1 MVKIAF
7 LFPGQGSQYVGM
19 GKDLYSKFK
28 IAEELFKRADE
39 VLGFPI
45 SRICFEGPE
54 EKLRETENTQPA
66 ILIHSLICF
75 HLLKSYGI
83 NPDITCGL
91 SLGEYSSLVAAEAL
105 SFEDAVVLVKK
116 RGKFMQEAVP
126 IGAGGM
132 AAIMGLS
139 KEKVLEVIK
148 LASKEGV
155 VEAANYNCPG
165 QIVISGEIKALK
177 LAMDISKEY
186 GAKKVMMLNV
196 SAPFHSSLLES
207 AGEKLKK
214 ELENIKISKPKIPVV
229 FNVNAEVEEEP
240 QKIKQLLIKQVSSPI
255 LFEDS
260 IRRIIKEGVNIFVEV
275 GPGKALSGFVKK
287 IDKSVEVL
295 NVEDE
300 ESLEKTINFLGGFIK
315 NESAG

>member
-196 SAPFHSSLLES
+196 SAPFHSSLLEI

-214 ELENIKISKPKIPVV
+214 ELESIKISKPKIPVV

-260 IRRIIKEGVNIFVEV
+260 IRRIIKEGVNIFVEA

-295 NVEDE
+295 NVEDV